1 MNFKLIVR
9 WAGVGVSALSIV
21 FAIST
26 YLGFWNF
33 LRGDNL
39 LADVAARFDKS
50 YTENA
55 AMPVIRGDKE
65 WAPLMRVITKYSHA
79 QLPTDK
85 EPRVFAR
92 LPAVISA
99 KNEAARAEWTAP
111 TTPITLIYKEW
122 PGHGTVTPDDYRIV
136 GTIEDLHNWIRNDE
150 ADFDFLF
157 RTIIFGALS
166 LCVGVFLALPD
177 KPISSEFRLPGD
189 RPKE

>member
-111 TTPITLIYKEW
+111 TTPITLIQPSRGGGVPGILKELGKDVQIRGELRH
-122 PGHGTVTPDDYRIV
+122 PTV
-136 GTIEDLHNWIRNDE
+136 
-150 ADFDFLF
+150 LF
-157 RTIIFGALS
+157 CYVAET
-166 LCVGVFLALPD
+166 
-177 KPISSEFRLPGD
+177 
-189 RPKE
+189 